1 MESGGLKSMGSQTV
15 RHDLVS
21 KQQLLMEA
29 IPSIP
34 SLPLLLDHQL
44 EAGFAPP

>member
-1 MESGGLKSMGSQTV
+1 MESGGLNSVGSQTV

-34 SLPLLLDHQL
+34 SLPLLLDQQL
-44 EAGFAPP
+44 ETGFVPL